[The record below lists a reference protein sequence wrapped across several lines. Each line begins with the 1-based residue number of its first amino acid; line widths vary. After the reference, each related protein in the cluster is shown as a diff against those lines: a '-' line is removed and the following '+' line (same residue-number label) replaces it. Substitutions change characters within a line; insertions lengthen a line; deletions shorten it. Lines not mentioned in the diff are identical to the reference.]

1 MDAVAASALFA
12 GLAPGTR
19 IVAAMSGGVDSAV
32 AAALARDAGL
42 DVVGVTLNLA
52 EYPSATPQGARTCCA
67 GRDVY
72 DALEAAD
79 RLGIP
84 HYVFDWSERFRAEVI
99 APFAASYAAGETPVP
114 CVACNRTVK
123 FRDLLGLARELDAA
137 ALITGHYARRLD
149 GAAGPE
155 LHRAVDAARDQS
167 WFLFATTRAQLA
179 ALRFPLGGFEKARVR
194 ELAREAGL
202 SLADKPDSQDI
213 CFVPDGRYADLVE
226 RLRPEAGEPG
236 DIVDLAG
243 RVLGRHR
250 GIGRYTIGQR
260 RGLGLGAAE
269 EATDPLYVVRL
280 DAAERRVVVGPRQDL
295 AVARIAVREV
305 NWLGTGDAPPA
316 SGMDVT
322 VRLRSAMAPVAATV
336 AGDGAGGGTV
346 MLADP
351 EYGIAAGQAA
361 VFHDGARVLGGGFIA
376 ATAGVASSRDA

>member
-1 MDAVAASALFA
+1 MDATAARALFA

-19 IVAAMSGGVDSAV
+19 VVAAMSGGVDSAV
-32 AAALARDAGL
+32 AAALAYAAGL

-52 EYPSATPQGARTCCA
+52 EYPSAASQGARTCCA

-72 DALEAAD
+72 DARRAAD
-79 RLGIP
+79 AIGIP
-84 HYVFDWSERFRAEVI
+84 HYVFDWSERFRAEVV
-99 APFAASYAAGETPVP
+99 APFAAAYAAGETPVP

-137 ALITGHYARRLD
+137 ALVTGHYARRLEGTD
-149 GAAGPE
+149 GPE
-155 LHRAVDAARDQS
+155 LHRAVDTARDQS

-179 ALRFPLGGFEKARVR
+179 ALRFPLGGFEKAEVR
-194 ELAREAGL
+194 ELARAAGL

-260 RGLGLGAAE
+260 RGLGIGAADDGAE
-269 EATDPLYVVRL
+269 PLYVVRL
-280 DAAERRVVVGPRQDL
+280 DAAARRVVVGPRAAL
-295 AVARIAVREV
+295 GVNRIAVREV
-305 NWLGTGDAPPA
+305 NWLGAGEAPPA
-316 SGMDVT
+316 GGVRLT

-336 AGDGAGGGTV
+336 ADAGAGGATV
-346 MLADP
+346 VLDTP

-361 VFHDGARVLGGGFIA
+361 VFYDGPRLLGGGFIA
-376 ATAGVASSRDA
+376 ATEWVAARAA

>member
-1 MDAVAASALFA
+1 MNVTATSALFA

-19 IVAAMSGGVDSAV
+19 VVAAMSGGVDSAV
-32 AAALARDAGL
+32 AAALAHAAGL

-52 EYPSATPQGARTCCA
+52 EYPSDAPQGARTCCA

-72 DALEAAD
+72 DARRAAD
-79 RLGIP
+79 TIGIP

-99 APFAASYAAGETPVP
+99 APFAAAYAAGETPVP

-137 ALITGHYARRLD
+137 ALVTGHYARRLEGPD
-149 GAAGPE
+149 GPE

-179 ALRFPLGGFEKARVR
+179 ALRLPLGGFEKTAVRGMAR
-194 ELAREAGL
+194 AFGL
-202 SLADKPDSQDI
+202 PLADKPDSQDI

-260 RGLGLGAAE
+260 RGLGIGAAE
-269 EATDPLYVVRL
+269 EGAEPLYVVRL
-280 DAAERRVVVGPRQDL
+280 DAAGRRVVVGPRRAL
-295 AVARIAVREV
+295 AIDRIAVREV
-305 NWLGTGDAPPA
+305 NWLGGGAAPPA
-316 SGMDVT
+316 DGMGVT
-322 VRLRSAMAPVAATV
+322 VRLRSAMAPVAATM
-336 AGDGAGGGTV
+336 ARDDADGAVV
-346 MLADP
+346 MLGAP

-361 VFHDGARVLGGGFIA
+361 VFHDGPRVLGGGFIA
-376 ATAGVASSRDA
+376 ATGGVAARAA